1 MRRTAWSRF
10 TEPMT
15 ITHAAP
21 APAQPGEDAPDP
33 WGWVAPAVATALLV
47 PLGPL
52 ALLLGGLSDMATDS
66 CGPDDCSASL
76 ETALAWI
83 HGMLEIGGPL
93 SGAALLT
100 AWLLPRRHRW
110 SAARVWAALTALVPP
125 LAVLFLV
132 FTLPAP

>member
-1 MRRTAWSRF
+1 M
-10 TEPMT
+10 
-15 ITHAAP
+15 
-21 APAQPGEDAPDP
+21 
-33 WGWVAPAVATALLV
+33 AVDEGVEADDLQGAHDRV
-47 PLGPL
+47 GC
-52 ALLLGGLSDMATDS
+52 S
-66 CGPDDCSASL
+66 DDCSASL

-110 SAARVWAALTALVPP
+110 SAARVWAALTALIPP